1 MRGMHRTRYMTGGV
15 ELTSPFW
22 TPPCVHQCRSSLN
35 LTLVRFSGG
44 FITWAWYILTPF
56 SAPSPSHKTE
66 EQSWHFQTYN
76 HGLVFPMTRPHPD
89 AVQEPIQ
96 NSFIT
101 KKGIPDTQE
110 FTGVLGALCQQQG
123 AETYIQSHA
132 KPYPLFFYLLCFYV
146 TVNIIYT
153 VHPSSNYCSHS
164 FL

>member
-1 MRGMHRTRYMTGGV
+1 MRGMHRTRYRRGGV
-15 ELTSPFW
+15 ELKALLSTS
-22 TPPCVHQCRSSLN
+22 TCPPMQKLSDLA
-35 LTLVRFSGG
+35 LVRFSGG
-44 FITWAWYILTPF
+44 FITWGWFILTPF

-66 EQSWHFQTYN
+66 EQNWHFQTYN

-101 KKGIPDTQE
+101 KKGIPDTQK
-110 FTGVLGALCQQQG
+110 FTGVLGALCQQQE

-153 VHPSSNYCSHS
+153 VHPLSNYCSHN
-164 FL
+164 FF